1 VNLAAASEDTAMTG
15 SRSRRCI
22 VTGEI
27 LPEARLLRFVASPS
41 GEIVPDVEGKLPG
54 RGIWVRSERDAVDT
68 AVKKQL
74 FARAAKAAV
83 TAGVQLANLA
93 EVLLVGRMQSHIGL
107 ARKAGELI
115 LGFDPVERSLR
126 GETPPAVVVEAVE
139 AAADGQRKLLSAAV
153 SRGVT
158 PFVMGALR
166 NAELSLA
173 VGRENVVHA
182 ALTPGRIAERLIFD
196 AGRLAGFRSLRTW
209 VWPGFSGGAVVA
221 PG

>member
-1 VNLAAASEDTAMTG
+1 MTFAAASEDNAMTG
-15 SRSRRCI
+15 PRSRRCI

-54 RGIWVRSERDAVDT
+54 RGIWLRAERQAVDT

-83 TAGVQLANLA
+83 IAGAQLANLA
-93 EVLLVGRMQSHIGL
+93 EALLVGRMQSHIGL
-107 ARKAGELI
+107 VRKAGELI
-115 LGFDPVERSLR
+115 LGFDPVERALR

-158 PFVMGALR
+158 PFVMGALT

-182 ALTPGRIAERLIFD
+182 ALKPGRIAERLVFE
-196 AGRLAGFRSLRTW
+196 AARLGGFRPLKPW
-209 VWPGFSGGAVVA
+209 VWDGFLEGKGGWPG
-221 PG
+221 